1 MGRKCQLQNLL
12 QRNDWL
18 MPNKLDESWSVPIFI
33 IKNWIHPEQHIDTIF
48 PLWTYASALNKLRQS
63 LIILNIIM

>member
-1 MGRKCQLQNLL
+1 MGKKCQLQNLL

-18 MPNKLDESWSVPIFI
+18 MPNKLDKS
-33 IKNWIHPEQHIDTIF
+33 WIHPEQHIDTIF